1 MGSFVFFIY
10 LDNNTTEE
18 GENNY
23 DKVFC
28 KTHRNPFCNKMWNL
42 RAKWAI
48 NNISSPPSLTHYY
61 LSRAQLQL
69 NKTIF
74 PNALQ

>member
-1 MGSFVFFIY
+1 MGSFVFFH

-42 RAKWAI
+42 RGKWAI